1 MPGAEES
8 FDSQE
13 IPEAIRWRV
22 RLSDKAPMKMP
33 MIVIMAL
40 LAFALGVFL
49 FKNPLLGIIGFAMMF
64 GSTAEFWLGS
74 TFSIDDKRATART
87 GFSFS
92 AMEWNEVKRIIP
104 DAGGIKLS
112 PLDRAGPM
120 DAFRGIYLRFGK
132 DNRERIERSVL
143 TFGKHIERNVVDG
156 PDGGRDGSTGPESGG

>member
-1 MPGAEES
+1 MLGAEETPG
-8 FDSQE
+8 DQE
-13 IPEAIRWRV
+13 MPEAIRWRV

-33 MIVIMAL
+33 VIVVVAL

-74 TFSIDDKRATART
+74 SFSVDDKRATART
-87 GFSFS
+87 GFSYS

-112 PLDRAGPM
+112 PLEQAGPM

-143 TFGKHIERNVVDG
+143 TFGKHIERNVVSG
-156 PDGGRDGSTGPESGG
+156 PDGRRDGSTGSESGR